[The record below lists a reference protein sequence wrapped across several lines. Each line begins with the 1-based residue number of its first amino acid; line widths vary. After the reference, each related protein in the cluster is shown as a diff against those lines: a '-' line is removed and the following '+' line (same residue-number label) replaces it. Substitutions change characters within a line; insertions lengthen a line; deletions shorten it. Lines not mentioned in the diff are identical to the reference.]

1 MNLHIDFAGITFE
14 NPFTVAASPSSD
26 SREKVRRALEAG
38 WGGIVFKTAALPPHT
53 PKLAEPNMA
62 GLSFGGIPQFALY
75 NIDLISERQIEEIQ
89 EDIAYFKQLY
99 PDRRFIGS
107 IMAAGP
113 EEWAELV
120 ARLEEAGADMIEC
133 SMSCPQGEHSI
144 ADDTKR
150 PSSDI
155 PAADRSLMKST
166 TQAIVRARRKHT
178 PIIVKMTPN
187 VTDIVDIGCGAVEGG
202 ADALCGIDTV
212 RGFIGIDLETGCPK
226 LNVRGLSTWGGLS
239 GPAIK
244 PIALGCVSKLT
255 KNLPV
260 PVAGVGGISCWQDA
274 AEFLLLGARNTQVCT
289 AISRHGFRMVRGM
302 GKGLLSYMEQKGYAS
317 LDEMVGKSLP
327 YIVDHAELSRENRL
341 CCAIN
346 AAGCLKCGACAI
358 ACQDVGFGALRF
370 EKGAVP
376 KADPQLCRGCGICQ
390 SVCPK
395 NLITLTQG
403 HLQREG

>member
-1 MNLHIDFAGITFE
+1 MKNLNINFAGVEFE

-38 WGGIVFKTAALPPHT
+38 WGGIVFKTTALPKHC

-62 GLSFGGIPQFALY
+62 GLSFAGKPQSAFY
-75 NIDLISERQIEEIQ
+75 NIDLISERTIEEIQ
-89 EDIAYFKQLY
+89 EDIAYFKQLF

-107 IMAAGP
+107 IMASGE
-113 EEWAELV
+113 EEWTELV

-144 ADDTKR
+144 AGDAEHA
-150 PSSDI
+150 SNAI
-155 PAADRSLMKST
+155 PAADPLLMRQT
-166 TQAIVRARRKHT
+166 TQVIKTATKKKT

-187 VTDIVDIGCGAVEGG
+187 VTDIVAIGRGAMEGG
-202 ADALCGIDTV
+202 ADALCAIDTV
-212 RGFIGIDLETGCPK
+212 RGFIGIDLATGYPK

-255 KNLPV
+255 TELPIA
-260 PVAGVGGISCWQDA
+260 VAGVGGVSNWQDA
-274 AEFLLLGARNTQVCT
+274 AEFLLLGARNVQVCT
-289 AISRHGFRMVRGM
+289 AISRYGFKMVEAMQR
-302 GKGLLSYMEQKGYAS
+302 GLLGYLEEKGYGS

-327 YIVDHAELSRENRL
+327 YLVDHSELDRNNRQL
-341 CCAIN
+341 CTIDKDVCLRCGSCAV
-346 AAGCLKCGACAI
+346 
-358 ACQDVGFGALRF
+358 ACQDAGFGALHH
-370 EKGAVP
+370 EKGQYPTVDAG
-376 KADPQLCRGCGICQ
+376 LCRGCGVCR

-395 NLITLTQG
+395 DCIRLV
-403 HLQREG
+403 